1 MASQW
6 SGAIP
11 GWGSRLRQDGDA
23 LSLRFPLLAF
33 LLVPPAS
40 CCVGFFV
47 VRFIPCCFLIIL
59 NEVFI
64 F

>member
-1 MASQW
+1 MASQG
-6 SGAIP
+6 SGASP

-33 LLVPPAS
+33 LPVPPAS

-47 VRFIPCCFLIIL
+47 VVHFIHCFLIIL